1 MNIRRIAKDLLV
13 RREAG
18 DAYINLAIGRA
29 CERLSDTDRRF
40 LTALVYGTVERKL
53 TLDYAIGALTHRT
66 DVSPAARAILRPALY
81 ELAYLRT
88 PVFAT
93 VNEWVSL
100 AGSPS
105 EKRFVNGVL
114 RAAAR
119 LSALPLPPREKNELR
134 YLSVRYSVPVDTL
147 RRLSPVLG
155 GDLEAFLSATE
166 TQSGITLRV
175 NTEKISRDDYLA
187 RLAACHI
194 EAEPTNYAPCGV
206 RLPKSHPPKDLPG
219 FSEGLFFVQ
228 DEASQLAVEV
238 LSPEA
243 GETVVDLCACP
254 GGKSFGAAMRMQNR
268 GRVLAFDLHES
279 KLSLITSGAARL
291 GITCITAEQHD
302 GREPLSNLT
311 ASCDRVLCDAP
322 CSGLGVLS
330 KKPDLRYKDQ
340 SAADELPS
348 LQSCLLDT
356 AAACVKPGGVL
367 LYSTCTVN
375 PRENGEVA
383 AAFLT
388 RHPDFVREDFSVGS
402 LSSENG
408 ELTLYPH
415 IHGTDGFFLAKFRR
429 ENPTKG
435 QL

>member
-1 MNIRRIAKDLLV
+1 MNTRRIAKDLLV
-13 RREAG
+13 RWEAG

-29 CERLSDTDRRF
+29 CDRLSDTDRRF

-166 TQSGITLRV
+166 TQAGITLRV

-228 DEASQLAVEV
+228 DEESQLAVEV
-238 LSPEA
+238 L
-243 GETVVDLCACP
+243 
-254 GGKSFGAAMRMQNR
+254 
-268 GRVLAFDLHES
+268 
-279 KLSLITSGAARL
+279 
-291 GITCITAEQHD
+291 
-302 GREPLSNLT
+302 
-311 ASCDRVLCDAP
+311 
-322 CSGLGVLS
+322 
-330 KKPDLRYKDQ
+330 
-340 SAADELPS
+340 
-348 LQSCLLDT
+348 
-356 AAACVKPGGVL
+356 
-367 LYSTCTVN
+367 
-375 PRENGEVA
+375 
-383 AAFLT
+383 
-388 RHPDFVREDFSVGS
+388 
-402 LSSENG
+402 
-408 ELTLYPH
+408 
-415 IHGTDGFFLAKFRR
+415 
-429 ENPTKG
+429 
-435 QL
+435 